1 MSELVLI
8 LVVAALGMYWLA
20 AMRCKEL
27 AVAAARRECKLA
39 DVQLLDQTVQQNHI
53 SMSRDSSDRWR
64 VWRRYRFE
72 YSQDGVER
80 HAGSLVMLGQKVT
93 HVALDTINTIIH

>member
-1 MSELVLI
+1 MSELFLI
-8 LVVAALGMYWLA
+8 LAVAAFGMYWLA

-27 AVAAARRECKLA
+27 AVASARRECNLA

-53 SMSRDSSDRWR
+53 SMSRDSSGRWR

-72 YSQDGVER
+72 YSEDGVER
-80 HAGSLVMLGQKVT
+80 HGGRLVMLGQKVT
-93 HVALDTINTIIH
+93 HVALDNVNTIIH